1 MALDEPTE
9 KDEIIDGEGFRLV
22 VERELL
28 EQVGGLHVDYV
39 ERGWSSG
46 FSIRVANQST
56 DGCGDC
62 SC

>member
-1 MALDEPTE
+1 MALDEPTD
-9 KDEIIDGEGFRLV
+9 KDEIIEGEGFRLV

-28 EQVGGLHVDYV
+28 AQVGDLHVDYI

-46 FSIRVANQST
+46 FSIRTASQSP
-56 DGCGDC
+56 DGCGGC